1 MIQSEIQSE
10 FRYLPARPRDLQWG
24 LHVSGAGRAVIR
36 PGSAYPPA
44 GHPDLYHFTWS
55 RGRSLPEYQ
64 VVFIAAG
71 AGLFESDPSGPQP
84 IGAGTAIILFPGVWH
99 RYRPDRASGWEE
111 YWVGFSGE
119 QMDRLVYNRFFSPER
134 PLLRT
139 GIDQAVIGQFQG
151 LLARL
156 REPTAGLPHLAATD
170 VLAILALVLAATR
183 EETHHLILQGPRD
196 VEALTDRLVSESLR
210 LIWSGSH
217 LDLSV
222 ADLAR
227 RLHTTPRSLERR
239 FHQALGRTVREEIL
253 RCRLDR
259 VKRLLA
265 DTDLSVAQIV
275 SASGFS
281 SPDAMAR
288 AIQRESGTTPLKL
301 RARLRA
307 ERGRHRPTSTA

>member
-1 MIQSEIQSE
+1 MSQSD

-71 AGLFESDPSGPQP
+71 GGFFDSDPSGSQP

-119 QMDRLVYNRFFSPER
+119 QMDRLVCNRFFSPER

-139 GIDQAVIGQFQG
+139 GVNGDVVRQFHV
-151 LLARL
+151 LLGRL
-156 REPTAGLPHLAATD
+156 EEPMVGLPHLVAAD
-170 VLAILALVLAATR
+170 VLAILALILAAAR

-196 VEALTDRLVSESLR
+196 VEALTDRLVSEALR
-210 LIWSGSH
+210 VIWSGSH

-239 FHQALGRTVREEIL
+239 FDRALGRTVREEIL

-265 DTDLSVAQIV
+265 DTDLSISEIVA
-275 SASGFS
+275 ASGFS
-281 SPDAMAR
+281 SPDAMTR
-288 AIQRESGTTPLKL
+288 AVQRDAGTTPLKL
-301 RARLRA
+301 RAKLRA
-307 ERGRHRPTSTA
+307 ERVRQG